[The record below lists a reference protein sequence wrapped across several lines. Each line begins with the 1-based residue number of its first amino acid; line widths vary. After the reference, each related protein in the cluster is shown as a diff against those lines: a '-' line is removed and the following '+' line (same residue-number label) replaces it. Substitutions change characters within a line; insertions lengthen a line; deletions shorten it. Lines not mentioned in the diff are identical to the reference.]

1 MGEHPLVEFIYAEF
15 GKPLGDLLLVGYGIA
30 HAGKKESFEFNA
42 PRGGIDVRR
51 WAVDVTASE
60 LPRGDEPLVLAALLK
75 SLLFRVDHDHEMYVS
90 DSFEFNMQN
99 LLREV
104 RRDGRTSMSPEE
116 AHKAIEKYVRLS
128 YTLREVEPGADLAQA
143 RSRTVALCTFLSS
156 YTYYFEREDYDAEPV
171 RLINRVR
178 IDKEFVEGL
187 KGGQLLFAGMELG
200 ERAPA

>member
-1 MGEHPLVEFIYAEF
+1 MVEHPLVEFIYSEF
-15 GKPLGDLLLVGYGIA
+15 GKPLGDLLLVGYGSA
-30 HAGKKESFEFNA
+30 QAGRKESFEFNA
-42 PRGGIDVRR
+42 PRGGGDVRR
-51 WAVDVTASE
+51 WAVDVTGGE
-60 LPRGDEPLVLAALLK
+60 LLSGNEPLVLAALLK
-75 SLLFRVDHDHEMYVS
+75 FLLFRVDHDNEMYVS

-116 AHKAIEKYVRLS
+116 AHQTIEKYVRLS

-143 RSRTVALCTFLSS
+143 RSRTVALHTFLSS

-178 IDKEFVEGL
+178 INKEFVEGL
-187 KGGQLLFAGMELG
+187 KCGRLLFAGMELG
-200 ERAPA
+200 ERAPS